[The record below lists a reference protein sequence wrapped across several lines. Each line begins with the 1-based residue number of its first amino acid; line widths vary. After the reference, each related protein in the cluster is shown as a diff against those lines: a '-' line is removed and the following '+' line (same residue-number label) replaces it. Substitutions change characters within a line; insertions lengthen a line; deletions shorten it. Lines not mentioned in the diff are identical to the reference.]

1 MLRTSIKVAV
11 AMAGVGVVLAGCAPV
26 KVGSAAIVGN
36 QRISIATLDSEAT
49 ALAAAA
55 KQYPGQVSLTQS
67 AVTKDTLTWLV
78 RFQVRD
84 ELSRREGITVT
95 PAQRQAALATIL
107 EEAQAQ
113 AAQSGVTNVTL
124 KLLMTANGIAPDT
137 EMQNALGDYQ
147 AIQLLFVEH
156 DNGGKIPTATK
167 AIDATT
173 AKFTRAECLASKSLQ
188 IKINPQFGRL
198 NYTQQ
203 AVVATADTLSRPS
216 GAAASAG
223 STTGLT
229 PSC

>member
-11 AMAGVGVVLAGCAPV
+11 AVTGVGVVLAGCAPV
-26 KVGSAAIVGN
+26 KVGSAAIVGS
-36 QRISIATLDSEAT
+36 QRISIANLDNEVT

-55 KQYPGQVSLTQS
+55 KEYPGQVSLTQS
-67 AVTKDTLTWLV
+67 AMTKDTLTWLV

-84 ELSRREGITVT
+84 ELARREGITVT
-95 PAQRQAALATIL
+95 PAQTQAALATIT

-113 AAQSGVTNVTL
+113 AAQSGVSGVTL

-137 EMQNALGDYQ
+137 KMQSALGDYQ
-147 AIQLLFVEH
+147 AIQLQYIER

-216 GAAASAG
+216 GTGASPA

-229 PSC
+229 PSS

>member
-1 MLRTSIKVAV
+1 VLRTSIKVAV
-11 AMAGVGVVLAGCAPV
+11 AVAGVGVVLAGCAPV

-36 QRISIATLDSEAT
+36 QRITIATLDSET
-49 ALAAAA
+49 TVLAAAA

-67 AVTKDTLTWLV
+67 AMTKDTLTWLV

-84 ELSRREGITVT
+84 AVARREGIAVT

-107 EEAQAQ
+107 QEAQAQ
-113 AAQSGVTNVTL
+113 AASSGVTGVTL

-137 EMQNALGDYQ
+137 GMTNALGDYQ
-147 AIQLLFVEH
+147 AIQLQFIER

-167 AIDATT
+167 AQAATT

-203 AVVATADTLSRPS
+203 AIVATADTLSRPS
-216 GAAASAG
+216 GAAAATAPTS
-223 STTGLT
+223 GLS